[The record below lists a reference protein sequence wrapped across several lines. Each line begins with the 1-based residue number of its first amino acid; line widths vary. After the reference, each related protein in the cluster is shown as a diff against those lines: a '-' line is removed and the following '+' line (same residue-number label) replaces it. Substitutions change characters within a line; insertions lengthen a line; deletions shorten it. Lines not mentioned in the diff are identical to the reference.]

1 MSIDFCNLCGDPCTG
16 KNPWIG
22 NNNSQETWRT
32 LIAQVLCV
40 LSGNIP
46 GVADA
51 VQLPQFS
58 ASAATLTSSYATYAS
73 PSFID
78 SGLTLRRLRV
88 VNKTDADIEI
98 SFDGGATTYIR
109 VVAGTAPQFD
119 LGKQVFDDA
128 TDFKIRIASGM
139 TATLSSLYIEGGY

>member
-32 LIAQVLCV
+32 LIAQALCG
-40 LSGNIP
+40 LAGNIP

-51 VQLPQFS
+51 VPLPQFS
-58 ASAATLTSSYATYAS
+58 ATAAVLTSTYATYAS

-78 SGLTLRRLRV
+78 TALTLRRLRI

-98 SFDGGATTYIR
+98 SFDGGATTYARILANTE
-109 VVAGTAPQFD
+109 VQLDV
-119 LGKQVFDDA
+119 GKQVFDAA